1 MKFCSKCGTEV
12 LDEAITCPSCGCSV
26 ATTPRRYYVAPP
38 LKKDST
44 AALILGILS
53 LVLAIISYFV
63 LGFLSFFGLVLGII
77 AIVLGAKHKGGK
89 SIAGL
94 VLGILGLIVSGIA
107 VAIFLL
113 ALAII
118 L

>member
-26 ATTPRRYYVAPP
+26 ATPRSDYVEPP

-44 AALILGILS
+44 AALVLGILS

-63 LGFLSFFGLVLGII
+63 LGFLSFFGLALGII

-89 SIAGL
+89 SVAGL

-107 VAIFLL
+107 VVIYLL